1 MTAAPESGKPL
12 LVYFTQFIN
21 GHAESSSDSSVC
33 IYGTAPDS
41 GGWVALA
48 GLSLG
53 YWLLFNIAL
62 FLILTGV
69 WFKLRRKEKFRRR
82 VERLLPIPIAY
93 GLGHLCVM
101 GFRTASCSEWRDFQ
115 LILAVGVLFYCAM
128 LLALS
133 IFYNVKELRGI
144 KREGE
149 NE

>member
-1 MTAAPESGKPL
+1 M
-12 LVYFTQFIN
+12 
-21 GHAESSSDSSVC
+21 
-33 IYGTAPDS
+33 
-41 GGWVALA
+41 A

-62 FLILTGV
+62 FLILIGV
-69 WFKLRRKEKFRRR
+69 GFMLRRKEKSRRW